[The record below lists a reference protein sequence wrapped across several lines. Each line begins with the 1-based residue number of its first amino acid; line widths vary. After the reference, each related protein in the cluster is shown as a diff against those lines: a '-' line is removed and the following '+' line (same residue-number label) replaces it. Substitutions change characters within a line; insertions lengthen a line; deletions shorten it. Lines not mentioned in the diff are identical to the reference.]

1 MTPLNLVKNLLTPAP
16 ETKPEDELEQLRRRV
31 AELEQRQPRGGR
43 KNAQDAK
50 KKRGPRMNTDEHG

>member
-31 AELEQRQPRGGR
+31 AELEQRQPRVRR